1 MEGLLTPLVTRV
13 VKRFIKSADGKTNL
27 RVLISGGHIV
37 LRNLEL
43 NLEGAAKGPASL
55 ASED

>member
-43 NLEGAAKGPASL
+43 NLEGAHGSRITR
-55 ASED
+55 D